1 MKNMYKNSMLN
12 GKLKI
17 MNNIDKYVLNE
28 KNKIYKFPLEEI
40 EEEENEMNIK
50 FPAELREFYEK
61 YGYGKIND
69 MNFSCFN
76 RLLAPSQCADIRLRR
91 DYYKYDPELETYTW
105 YERNCNRM
113 IFFEVNE
120 GIYLM
125 IDLKGE
131 KNAIYDGNIKIADS
145 LEEFLI
151 KMYDDGAYY
160 EEYVQEQYA
169 KWEAENNE

>member
-1 MKNMYKNSMLN
+1 
-12 GKLKI
+12 

-28 KNKIYKFPLEEI
+28 KNDLLKVPEGNLEKA
-40 EEEENEMNIK
+40 EMDMGIRI
-50 FPAELREFYEK
+50 PSELRTFYER
-61 YGYGKIND
+61 YGYGSIND
-69 MNFSCFN
+69 VNSSIFN
-76 RLLAPSQCADIRLRR
+76 NLLAPSQCASIRLRR
-91 DYYKYDPELETYTW
+91 GYYKYDPELETYTW

>member
-76 RLLAPSQCADIRLRR
+76 RLLAPLQCASIRLRR
-91 DYYKYDPELETYTW
+91 DYYEYDPELESYKSDELI
-105 YERNCNRM
+105 YNRM
-113 IFFEVNE
+113 IFFQVNE
-120 GIYLM
+120 GSYLT
-125 IDLKGE
+125 ISLDEGE
-131 KNAIYDGNIKIADS
+131 KSAIYYGDVKIADS

-151 KMYDDGAYY
+151 KMYDDGTYY
-160 EEYVQEQYA
+160 FDL
-169 KWEAENNE
+169 

>member
-1 MKNMYKNSMLN
+1 MKDMYKNNMLS

-28 KNKIYKFPLEEI
+28 KNDLLKVPEGNLEKAERDMKVRI
-40 EEEENEMNIK
+40 
-50 FPAELREFYEK
+50 PAELRTFYER
-61 YGYGKIND
+61 YGYGNIND

-91 DYYKYDPELETYTW
+91 DYYKYDPELEIYKSDELI
-105 YERNCNRM
+105 YNRM

-120 GIYLM
+120 GSYLT
-125 IDLKGE
+125 ISLDEGE
-131 KNAIYDGNIKIADS
+131 KSAIYYGDVKIADS

-151 KMYDDGAYY
+151 KMYDDGTYY
-160 EEYVQEQYA
+160 FDL
-169 KWEAENNE
+169 

>member
-1 MKNMYKNSMLN
+1 
-12 GKLKI
+12 

-28 KNKIYKFPLEEI
+28 KNKIYKFQLEEI
-40 EEEENEMNIK
+40 EEEEKEMNIK
-50 FPAELREFYEK
+50 FPTELREFYEK

-76 RLLAPSQCADIRLRR
+76 RVLSPLQCASIRLRR
-91 DYYKYDPELETYTW
+91 DYYEYDPELES
-105 YERNCNRM
+105 YEDLEKDKL

-120 GIYLM
+120 GIYLL
-125 IDLKGE
+125 IKLDDSE
-131 KNAIYDGNIKIADS
+131 KNEIYYGDFKIADS

-160 EEYVQEQYA
+160 EGYVQEQYA

>member
-1 MKNMYKNSMLN
+1 MKNMYKNSMLS

-17 MNNIDKYVLNE
+17 MNNMDKYILNE
-28 KNKIYKFPLEEI
+28 KNDLLPLTKEDVDNAEKD
-40 EEEENEMNIK
+40 MNIK
-50 FPAELREFYEK
+50 IPKELKEFYIN
-61 YGYGKIND
+61 YGYGNIND
-69 MNFSCFN
+69 MNFACIN
-76 RLLAPSQCADIRLRR
+76 RLIDPESCADIRLRR
-91 DYYKYDPELETYTW
+91 DYYKYDPELES
-105 YERNCNRM
+105 YENLEKDKL

-120 GIYLM
+120 GIYLL
-125 IDLKGE
+125 IKLDDSE
-131 KNAIYDGNIKIADS
+131 KNEIYYGDFKIADS